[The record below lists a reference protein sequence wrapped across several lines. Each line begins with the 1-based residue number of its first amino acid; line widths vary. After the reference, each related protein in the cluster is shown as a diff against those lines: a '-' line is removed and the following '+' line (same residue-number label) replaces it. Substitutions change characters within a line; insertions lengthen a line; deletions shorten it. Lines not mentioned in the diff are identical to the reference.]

1 MYSQNSNG
9 LGMGRMGGSGL
20 GMGSPGLDEYFKTT
34 DYKNLKI
41 TPEQGLLVGKDIQ
54 LVKGSDF
61 HKTIYDIPDVN
72 LVREITVRYYQIAMF
87 DQYGKYAIRSFLF
100 KGSTSQGAC
109 FFDYKM
115 VEIKDYQL
123 SKRKVDKFVNFL
135 DKEKKKNNSKFKL
148 MYKFYPVYD
157 FNFTNPPTGNE
168 ISQCQSELLNNN

>member
-1 MYSQNSNG
+1 MYSQNSN
-9 LGMGRMGGSGL
+9 
-20 GMGSPGLDEYFKTT
+20 GLDEYFKTT

-61 HKTIYDIPDVN
+61 HKCIYDIPDKN
-72 LVREITVRYYQIAMF
+72 LVREITVRYYQISMF
-87 DQYGKYAIRSFLF
+87 DQYGKFAIRSFLF
-100 KGSTSQGAC
+100 KGTTSQGAC
-109 FFDYKM
+109 FYDYKM
-115 VEIKDYQL
+115 VDINDYLL
-123 SKRKVDKFVNFL
+123 SKRKVDKFVNYL

>member
-1 MYSQNSNG
+1 MHGQNFNN
-9 LGMGRMGGSGL
+9 
-20 GMGSPGLDEYFKTT
+20 LDEYFKTT

-41 TPEQGLLVGKDIQ
+41 TPEQELLVGKNIQ

-61 HKTIYDIPDVN
+61 HKGIYDIPDVN
-72 LVREITVRYYQIAMF
+72 LVQEITIRYYQIAMF
-87 DQYGKYAIRSFLF
+87 DEHGKCLIRSILF
-100 KGSTSQGAC
+100 KGSTSKGAC

-123 SKRKVDKFVNFL
+123 SKRKIDKFVKFL
-135 DKEKKKNNSKFKL
+135 DTEKKKNNSKFKL
-148 MYKFYPVYD
+148 MYKFYPVYN

>member
-1 MYSQNSNG
+1 MYEPNSNG
-9 LGMGRMGGSGL
+9 LDS
-20 GMGSPGLDEYFKTT
+20 YFKTT

-41 TPEQGLLVGKDIQ
+41 TPDQGLLVGKDVQ

-61 HKTIYDIPDVN
+61 HKSIYNIPDPN
-72 LVREITVRYYQIAMF
+72 LVQEITVRYYQIAMF
-87 DQYGKYAIRSFLF
+87 DENGNGKCAVRSMLF
-100 KGSTSQGAC
+100 KGSTSKGAC

-123 SKRKVDKFVNFL
+123 SKKKINKFVAFL
-135 DKEKKKNNSKFKL
+135 DKEKRKNNSGFKI
-148 MYKFYPVYD
+148 MYKFYPVYN

>member
-9 LGMGRMGGSGL
+9 L
-20 GMGSPGLDEYFKTT
+20 GLDEYFKTT

-41 TPEQGLLVGKDIQ
+41 TPEQGLLAGKDIQ

-61 HKTIYDIPDVN
+61 HKCIYDIPDKN
-72 LVREITVRYYQIAMF
+72 LVREIKVRYYQIAMF
-87 DQYGKYAIRSFLF
+87 DQYEKCAIRSFLF
-100 KGSTSQGAC
+100 IGQTSQGAC

-123 SKRKVDKFVNFL
+123 SKRKIDKFVKFL